1 MSTNV
6 QAIPE
11 RYKAATPYLTVDG
24 AARAIEFYKQAFGA
38 VETMR
43 MDGPGGRIM
52 HAEVTIG
59 AAPIMLSDEWPEMGF
74 RSPEAFGGSPVQLYV
89 YVEDVDALADR
100 AVAAGATALRPV
112 GDQFY
117 GDRTVQLKDPFG
129 HLWSFATHIEDVPED
144 ELRRRAEAC
153 MAEHAK

>member
-1 MSTNV
+1 
-6 QAIPE
+6 
-11 RYKAATPYLTVDG
+11 
-24 AARAIEFYKQAFGA
+24 
-38 VETMR
+38 

-74 RSPEAFGGSPVQLYV
+74 RGPEALGGSPVQLYV
-89 YVEDVDALADR
+89 YVEDVDALAER
-100 AVAAGATALRPV
+100 AVAAGATALGPV